1 MDVLLVILGVFL
13 ILVIYVNIKITIDIS
28 RSSTSSS
35 KERTLSYLAVWLVP
49 LLGALLVPK
58 RILPRFWSSE
68 SGQDYTKESGGGM
81 PGGG

>member
-1 MDVLLVILGVFL
+1 MEILLAISGIFL
-13 ILVIYVNIKITIDIS
+13 LLVIYVNIKVTIDIS
-28 RSSTSSS
+28 RSSASS
-35 KERTLSYLAVWLVP
+35 KERALLYLAVWLIP
-49 LLGALLVPK
+49 LLGVLLVPK

>member
-1 MDVLLVILGVFL
+1 MCMKSVRESGV
-13 ILVIYVNIKITIDIS
+13 
-28 RSSTSSS
+28 RS
-35 KERTLSYLAVWLVP
+35 VWLIP

>member
-1 MDVLLVILGVFL
+1 MEILLAISGIFL
-13 ILVIYVNIKITIDIS
+13 LLVIYVNIKVTIDIS
-28 RSSTSSS
+28 RSSASS
-35 KERTLSYLAVWLVP
+35 KERALLYLAVWFIP
-49 LLGALLVPK
+49 LLGVLLVPK